1 MTISARNKVRLLFI
15 LVSFVVVVFAL
26 FSYISARVRA
36 SYLLLPQNLVEL
48 ERSHSFF
55 FSYSSQSVATSAL
68 LFSLISFAFSIYIY
82 FAFRKIQVSEIFFLE
97 IFLFSIN
104 WEVARLLLPL
114 FSFSP
119 LIMPSLSSI
128 SRILYFFRFLSL
140 FSLLGMA
147 LFSIKTITW
156 QSSFIIFLLFFLSLM
171 LSMIEPM
178 DSTSLNYFFMAGKPL
193 IKTYL
198 TMFLFISIFLI
209 STTFFSYLYD
219 SIPERLCIIGAFI
232 SLILGY
238 ASLLFSYSY
247 LILFLGVFLF
257 VYGLFKLVKSIHSI
271 YLWQ

>member
-1 MTISARNKVRLLFI
+1 MTISSRNKIRLLFI
-15 LVSFVVVVFAL
+15 LFSFIILIFAF
-26 FSYISARVRA
+26 FSYISAKIGA
-36 SYLLLPQNLVEL
+36 SYFFLPENLAEM
-48 ERSHSFF
+48 ERSHSIF
-55 FSYSSQSVATSAL
+55 FSYSSQSVASSAL
-68 LFSLISFAFSIYIY
+68 IFSLLSFTFSIYVY

-104 WEVARLLLPL
+104 WEAIRLLLPL
-114 FSFSP
+114 FNFSP

-147 LFSIKTITW
+147 LFSVKTITW

-178 DSTSLNYFFMAGKPL
+178 DSTKLNYFFMAGKPL

-198 TMFLFISIFLI
+198 TMFLFISLFLI
-209 STTFFSYLYD
+209 STAFFSYFYD

-247 LILFLGVFLF
+247 LLLFLGTSLF
-257 VYGLFKLVKSIHSI
+257 TYGLFKLVKSIHSI